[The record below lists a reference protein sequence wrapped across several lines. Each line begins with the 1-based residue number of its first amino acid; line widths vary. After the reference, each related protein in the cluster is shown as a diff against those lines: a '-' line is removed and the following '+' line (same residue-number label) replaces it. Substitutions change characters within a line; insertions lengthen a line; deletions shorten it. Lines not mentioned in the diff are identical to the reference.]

1 MDTPIPGP
9 TRLKVSPDT
18 IGSDVDGEVVLI
30 NIHTGAYIG
39 LDMVGS
45 EVWRRLQNETSFAD
59 LCAGLKEHFRGDGAV
74 IESEAGTFVAALA
87 QSGLVVSE
95 G

>member
-1 MDTPIPGP
+1 MNSTITDATF
-9 TRLKVSPDT
+9 LKVSPDA

-30 NIHTGAYIG
+30 NIKSGAYIG

-45 EVWRRLQNETSFAD
+45 EVWRRLQPGTAFGD
-59 LCAGLKEHFRGDGAV
+59 LCTGLKAHFRGDADM
-74 IESEAGTFVAALA
+74 IEGDAKVFVSALI
-87 QSGLVVSE
+87 QSGLVLSE